1 MKIYSKKTF
10 WGGVGLALLGAA
22 NMALDL
28 LRADLDGAGLLLV
41 GALLF
46 FGLGMVRRSL
56 SQAAVEED
64 RLEAED
70 ERNRLIELKTRSQTL
85 RWTRLF
91 SVLLLLLLL
100 VGGKLTGEPTLIAV
114 AIGPGLTFSISMI
127 AEIICFAH
135 YESKN

>member
-1 MKIYSKKTF
+1 MP
-10 WGGVGLALLGAA
+10 AA
-22 NMALDL
+22 QALDL

-46 FGLGMVRRSL
+46 FGLGMVRRSF

-91 SVLLLLLLL
+91 SVLLLLLLRRGTPAWFSVL
-100 VGGKLTGEPTLIAV
+100 ELPAKAV
-114 AIGPGLTFSISMI
+114 
-127 AEIICFAH
+127 FAVLWAVVFLGV
-135 YESKN
+135 YVFPIVVYCTR